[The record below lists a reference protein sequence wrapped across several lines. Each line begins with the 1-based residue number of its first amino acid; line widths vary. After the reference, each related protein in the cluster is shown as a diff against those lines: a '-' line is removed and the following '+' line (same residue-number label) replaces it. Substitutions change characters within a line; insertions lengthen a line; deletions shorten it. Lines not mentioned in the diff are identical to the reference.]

1 MLRYY
6 FDEHVKSAISEQL
19 QLRGVD
25 VLTAQ
30 AAGRADRE
38 IPDEDQ
44 LAFAAGLGRVLVT
57 EDRDFTHLAYS
68 HQPHAGVVVLQHE
81 VSIGEYI
88 EFLEVLALATE
99 GEEMQDKPQYY
110 DW

>member
-6 FDEHVKSAISEQL
+6 FDEHVKSAIPEQF
-19 QLRGVD
+19 QRRGVD

-30 AAGRADRE
+30 AAGRAGKE

-44 LAFAAGLGRVLVT
+44 LDYATSLGRVLVT
-57 EDRDFTHLAYS
+57 EDRDFINLALWHL
-68 HQPHAGVVVLQHE
+68 PHAGVVLLQRV
-81 VSIGEYI
+81 VSIGEYV
-88 EFLEVLALATE
+88 EFLEVLALTTDPDQ
-99 GEEMQDKPQYY
+99 MQNDLQYY